1 MYLNRIQIIGH
12 TGKDAESRNIRG
24 THKVSF
30 SVCTNESWQDE
41 NGDWQKKATWHNC
54 VVWGGN
60 VADFACTLEKG
71 AYLMV
76 EGKLVKR
83 EYEREIQAG
92 RNSVKVPAL
101 AVEIAVTKIIK
112 LSRPTK
118 AQEAEAEYVD
128 RGLDPQEKL
137 HQVGSGLFVAVAY
150 VPCSQHFR
158 SRCHHFVGKAPA
170 N

>member
-12 TGKDAESRNIRG
+12 TGKDAESRNIRD
-24 THKVSF
+24 THRVSF

-71 AYLMV
+71 AYVMV

-83 EYEREIQAG
+83 DYEREIHAG
-92 RNSVKVPAL
+92 KSSIKVPAL
-101 AVEIAVTKIIK
+101 AVEIVVTKIIK

-118 AQEAEAEYVD
+118 VQEAEAEYVD
-128 RGLDPQEKL
+128 NGLDP
-137 HQVGSGLFVAVAY
+137 A
-150 VPCSQHFR
+150 
-158 SRCHHFVGKAPA
+158 
-170 N
+170 